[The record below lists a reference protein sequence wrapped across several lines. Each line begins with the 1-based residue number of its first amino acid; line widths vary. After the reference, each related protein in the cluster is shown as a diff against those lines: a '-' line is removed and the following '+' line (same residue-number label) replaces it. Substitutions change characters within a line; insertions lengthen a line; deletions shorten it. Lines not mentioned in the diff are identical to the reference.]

1 MKIVSEKFVKRTSH
15 YKIALAKTRSL
26 VVQFVH
32 SFHSWLVWGRN
43 QVSTYT
49 EHVVLPMQMA
59 YKLVHIMLLACH
71 NKSYLKCVKFSKYY
85 VIFILIFFHLT
96 ITKLRHPT
104 GLRQLLE
111 ILRNNSKIRHIS
123 NSFSYDMPVT

>member
-59 YKLVHIMLLACH
+59 YKLVHIKSLACH

-85 VIFILIFFHLT
+85 VIFILIFFQR
-96 ITKLRHPT
+96 TKLRQST
-104 GLRQLLE
+104 GQRQLLE